1 MRTGIKRMYHI
12 LIVDDEKIERNG
24 IRFLLGQ
31 LGQDLEIAEAV
42 NGVEAL
48 KWLSENRADI
58 LITDV
63 KMPLMNGIE
72 LLERVFDSCPDM
84 KKVIFSGYGEF
95 EYARQAIRFGVEDYI
110 LKPVDPPEFRK
121 MMGRIFASL
130 EQDRKQREQKE
141 AEGVYF
147 RKYVL
152 NALVNGADPAKLEKR
167 TSGFSMDFLD
177 QYKRMM
183 LLELGRDFFGNN
195 DRELMEELKEAAGGA
210 RFDDLNMSPQQCVLF
225 FLDEVDDWKETA
237 RRMNERIA
245 ERCGKGIK
253 SYISVSSGL
262 RDRTQIGSRYQELEL
277 LMENRF
283 YDLESRIYMA
293 ENEAETAEDVRLD
306 DDTLLKQIRQDIR
319 AEDILSLREHC
330 ARLFL
335 NYSKKTG
342 FSQMYVKFVFASLL
356 KMLYEA
362 MPEKTERD
370 LDEEMDLL
378 YRASDLEG
386 LREIAEQN
394 VALLEKKLKKDGS
407 NLHRE
412 VETVKRYI
420 RTHYGE
426 ELSVEIL
433 AEKVYMAPS
442 YLSAL
447 FKKETGQ
454 NLSKYIKACRME
466 RAREMLEDTHEK
478 IGAISEKVGY
488 PNVSYF
494 CQSFR
499 EYYGVSPQKYR
510 GKGEGTG
517 EHETNQEP
525 DQFAQTSI

>member
-1 MRTGIKRMYHI
+1 M
-12 LIVDDEKIERNG
+12 
-24 IRFLLGQ
+24 
-31 LGQDLEIAEAV
+31 
-42 NGVEAL
+42 
-48 KWLSENRADI
+48 
-58 LITDV
+58 
-63 KMPLMNGIE
+63 
-72 LLERVFDSCPDM
+72 
-84 KKVIFSGYGEF
+84 
-95 EYARQAIRFGVEDYI
+95 
-110 LKPVDPPEFRK
+110 
-121 MMGRIFASL
+121 
-130 EQDRKQREQKE
+130 
-141 AEGVYF
+141 
-147 RKYVL
+147 
-152 NALVNGADPAKLEKR
+152 
-167 TSGFSMDFLD
+167 
-177 QYKRMM
+177 
-183 LLELGRDFFGNN
+183 
-195 DRELMEELKEAAGGA
+195 
-210 RFDDLNMSPQQCVLF
+210 
-225 FLDEVDDWKETA
+225 
-237 RRMNERIA
+237 
-245 ERCGKGIK
+245 
-253 SYISVSSGL
+253 
-262 RDRTQIGSRYQELEL
+262 
-277 LMENRF
+277 
-283 YDLESRIYMA
+283 
-293 ENEAETAEDVRLD
+293 
-306 DDTLLKQIRQDIR
+306 
-319 AEDILSLREHC
+319 REHC

-426 ELSVEIL
+426 ELSVEVL

-510 GKGEGTG
+510 GNGEGTG